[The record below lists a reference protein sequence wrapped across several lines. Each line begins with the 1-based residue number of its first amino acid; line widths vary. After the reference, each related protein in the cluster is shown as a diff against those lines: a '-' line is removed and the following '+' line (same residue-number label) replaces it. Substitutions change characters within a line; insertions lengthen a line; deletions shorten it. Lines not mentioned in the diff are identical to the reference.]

1 MNRAKLQLVV
11 VAGALLVATRTTAGE
26 DSIHLQDAPGRVQTA
41 ANCGMCHSLD
51 YIEMNA
57 VVLDRAGWE
66 KSVRKM
72 IDRFGAPI
80 SDEDA
85 RLIVVYLGQHY

>member
-1 MNRAKLQLVV
+1 MNRSTLHLVV
-11 VAGALLVATRTTAGE
+11 LVCAAVATGPATAGE
-26 DSIHLQDAPGRVQTA
+26 DAIQLQDAPGRVETA
-41 ANCGMCHSLD
+41 ANCAMCHSLD

-57 VVLDRAGWE
+57 PVLDRAGWE

-80 SDEDA
+80 GDDDA
-85 RLIVVYLGQHY
+85 RRIVDYLGQHY